1 MRSRKNDTIT
11 SEHVHGIAR
20 RWLLNQLS
28 FQQGYKCTAP
38 VLLNILLLAAAR
50 ATSIF
55 DVCRDLVKAPSA
67 HAVLDALEAT
77 LPDAVTLE
85 KRLNQ
90 SLCADLP
97 RALRRRKWAVAIDL
111 TLIPYYGKPHETEEE
126 IYRSQPKS
134 GTSNFHSYA
143 TACVIHQGFRYTL
156 GLVRVTRGE
165 KMESVVKR
173 LLRIVRDRG
182 VTIAYTLLY
191 RGFFTFNVMQYLK
204 RAGYPFVI
212 PVVMRGRKK
221 KDSKA
226 TETGLRQFKTKR
238 NGCYPYKLVAKKK
251 AGVNIDIY
259 VASKRYEHKK
269 TGKLFFKKLVFA
281 VSRLKGLPKEIREQ
295 YRKRFGIES
304 SYRQMNQARIRT
316 CARDPVLRL
325 LFVGIALVLRNVWVW
340 LHYTYFAEKDGPEPT
355 LHLEMLRLKRMLRWI
370 AQIVERTLHTGDLF
384 CVDIE

>member
-1 MRSRKNDTIT
+1 MRSRKNHTIT
-11 SEHVHGIAR
+11 SEDVHGIAR

-28 FQQGYKCTAP
+28 LTHQGYKCTAP

-67 HAVLDALEAT
+67 HAVLDALAVT

-90 SLCADLP
+90 SLCAHLP
-97 RALRRRKWAVAIDL
+97 RALRRRKWPVAIDL
-111 TLIPYYGKPHETEEE
+111 TLIPYYGKPQESEEE

-143 TACVIHQGFRYTL
+143 TACVIYQGFRYTL

-182 VTIAYTLLY
+182 VKIEYILLD
-191 RGFFTFNVMQYLK
+191 RGFFTLNVMQYLK
-204 RAGYPFVI
+204 RGGYPFVI

-221 KDSKA
+221 KDPKA
-226 TETGLRQFKTKR
+226 AATGLHQFKTKR
-238 NGCYPYKLVAKKK
+238 NGCYPYKHKLVAKKK
-251 AGVNIDIY
+251 G
-259 VASKRYEHKK
+259 
-269 TGKLFFKKLVFA
+269 L
-281 VSRLKGLPKEIREQ
+281 VSRICGRLPAQVVAQVDDIAPLR
-295 YRKRFGIES
+295 S
-304 SYRQMNQARIRT
+304 LRT
-316 CARDPVLRL
+316 
-325 LFVGIALVLRNVWVW
+325 F
-340 LHYTYFAEKDGPEPT
+340 
-355 LHLEMLRLKRMLRWI
+355 
-370 AQIVERTLHTGDLF
+370 
-384 CVDIE
+384 